1 MENFLLPIFVVNF
14 VLVLCDA
21 SLGFFIVPHLL
32 RREARD
38 GDEAGRAG
46 RSAPT
51 LLAVAVAVYMFFN
64 CLAYNR
70 QSMIYLLVVT
80 GLILADLTG
89 QFVVYRKIRNTGE
102 R

>member
-1 MENFLLPIFVVNF
+1 MENCPLLIFVVNF

-32 RREARD
+32 RREALD
-38 GDEAGRAG
+38 GDEAGRAE

-64 CLAYNR
+64 CFAYNR
-70 QSMIYLLVVT
+70 QSMIFLLVVT

-89 QFVVYRKIRNTGE
+89 QFIVYRKIRNTGE

>member
-1 MENFLLPIFVVNF
+1 MENYLLPVFVVNF

-21 SLGFFIVPHLL
+21 SLGFFILPRLFH
-32 RREARD
+32 RQAGSD
-38 GDEAGRAG
+38 DETGRAG
-46 RSAPT
+46 RSTPM

-70 QSMIYLLVVT
+70 QSMIFLLVVT

-89 QFVVYRKIRNTGE
+89 QLVFYRKIRTRG
-102 R
+102 

>member
-1 MENFLLPIFVVNF
+1 MENCLLPIFVVNI

-32 RREARD
+32 RREVRGGDKD
-38 GDEAGRAG
+38 GRVG
-46 RSAPT
+46 RSAPI

-64 CLAYNR
+64 CLAYNL
-70 QSMIYLLVVT
+70 QSMIFLLVVT

-89 QFVVYRKIRNTGE
+89 QFVVYRKIRNTRE
-102 R
+102 S

>member
-70 QSMIYLLVVT
+70 QSIIYLLVVT
-80 GLILADLTG
+80 GLILADLTA
-89 QFVVYRKIRNTGE
+89 QLVVYRKIRNTGE